1 MKIEGIVVSEG
12 IGIGKVIFYVQYQ
25 PKMNH
30 DLIRLEDVNHYI
42 ALLDHAFLKSKEEL
56 HALKASA
63 TVETQTEIL
72 NAHIEIL
79 SDPVVYQDI
88 ISYMKTGV
96 HPTKALFLAYQT
108 YIDLL
113 NQSDNVYMKSRVA
126 DMQDVKFRMIKHL
139 DSEAMIKTFTLDSES
154 IVVCEDIEP
163 SVLASLD
170 QRYLK
175 GLISFSGTKDS
186 HTSIIIKSLGIPSV
200 VGVEVFDFKKVHGQE
215 ALLDTFKKELIS
227 PLNPNIKRQYDILLS
242 QRIDILKQSETHS
255 NLKATTLDGH
265 YISIH
270 ANIHSDKEDFTS
282 LKSKVDGIGLLRSEF
297 LYMEKKTLPSFEIQ
311 LKMYQNILYAMDSKP
326 VILRTLDIG
335 GDKTLPYYQ
344 AVLEENPELGLRG
357 IRRTLLHRELLYT
370 QIKAALLSNQGHLKL
385 MFPMISTVE
394 EIIILKGYV
403 DEIKASLIAEGHKIL
418 PLPLG
423 IMIET
428 PAAVLRLKDM
438 IAYIDFASVG
448 TNDLTQYILAVDRTN
463 SHLSAHYKPYHPVI
477 FQTLKLIAD
486 AFKDSHKELSICG
499 ELAGD
504 SKVTKVLLGLG
515 YKHLSMSKEHIGD
528 IKHVI
533 TKQNLHTCEDF
544 AQIVLACQT
553 EEEVLKLISYID

>member
-1 MKIEGIVVSEG
+1 MKLEGMVVSEG
-12 IGIGKVIFYVQYQ
+12 IGIGKIIFYAQYQ
-25 PKMNH
+25 PKINH
-30 DLIRLEDVNHYI
+30 DLIPKDDINQFI
-42 ALLDHAFLKSKEEL
+42 SLLDHAFLKSKEEL
-56 HALKASA
+56 YALKVSA
-63 TVETQTEIL
+63 EVDAQSEIL
-72 NAHIEIL
+72 DSHIEIL

-88 ISYMKTGV
+88 ISYVKSGV

-113 NQSDNVYMKSRVA
+113 SQSDNVYMKSRVA
-126 DMQDVKFRMIKHL
+126 DIQDVKFRMLKHL
-139 DSEAMIKTFTLDSES
+139 DSDAMIQTFALDSES
-154 IVVCEDIEP
+154 IVLCENIEP

-170 QRYLK
+170 HRYLK

-200 VGVEVFDFKKVHGQE
+200 VGVELFDFKTVHGQE
-215 ALLDTFKKELIS
+215 AVLDTFKKELIS
-227 PLNPNIKRQYDILLS
+227 PIHPEIKRQYDILVG
-242 QRIDILKQSETHS
+242 QQIDILKQSETYS

-270 ANIHSDKEDFTS
+270 ANIHSDNENFTS

-297 LYMEKKTLPSFEIQ
+297 LYMEKKTLPSFEMQ
-311 LKMYQNILYAMDSKP
+311 VKMYQDILNAMDSKP

-335 GDKTLPYYQ
+335 GDKSLPYYQ

-357 IRRTLLHRELLYT
+357 IRRTLLHRELLYP

-403 DEIKASLIAEGHKIL
+403 KEIEASLIEEGHKVL

-428 PAAVLRLKDM
+428 PASVIRLKDM
-438 IAYIDFASVG
+438 IPYIDFASVG

-463 SHLSAHYKPYHPVI
+463 AHLSAHYKPYHPVI

-486 AFKDSHKELSICG
+486 AFKESHRELSICG

-504 SKVTKVLLGLG
+504 SNVTQVLIGLG
-515 YKHLSMSKEHIGD
+515 YKHLSMSKEHISSV
-528 IKHVI
+528 KKVI
-533 TKQNLHTCEDF
+533 TQKSLTACEEF
-544 AQIVLACQT
+544 AFKVLASET
-553 EEEVLKLISYID
+553 EEDVLKLMSLER